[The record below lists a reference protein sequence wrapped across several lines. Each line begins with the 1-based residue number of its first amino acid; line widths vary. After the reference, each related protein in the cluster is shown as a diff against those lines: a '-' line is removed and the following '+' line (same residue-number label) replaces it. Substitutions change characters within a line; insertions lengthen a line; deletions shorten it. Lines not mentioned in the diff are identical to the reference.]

1 MDLKELYR
9 KNEALLNEYE
19 DILIGN
25 RKVFSDQFFGAGSRK
40 AEEMHWLC
48 FSMLLSGI

>member
-25 RKVFSDQFFGAGSRK
+25 RKVFSDQFFGAGKPESRTGC
-40 AEEMHWLC
+40 ASVC
-48 FSMLLSGI
+48 F